1 MPSTGDLCLSTLHN
15 TEGNALPS
23 RGKRQHQVQPRAR
36 AAPSAAARAAP
47 SADTKERAPPA
58 RRRPCQAEASYLNSH
73 TKRTASADASP
84 ISFTTLL
91 VYANANAGLGYAA
104 KSQQRKQKM
113 RTAKPERQL
122 DTRYEEMSRINHSFP
137 IMRWTWRWTTGSELQ
152 GHFSDLRLRSS

>member
-1 MPSTGDLCLSTLHN
+1 MSLDTSQHRRKRPAKQRQKAAPSAATRTRSTKCSSTRSTKCRHKR
-15 TEGNALPS
+15 ESPASAEAALPS
-23 RGKRQHQVQPRAR
+23 RGELPEFTHKTHCQ
-36 AAPSAAARAAP
+36 
-47 SADTKERAPPA
+47 
-58 RRRPCQAEASYLNSH
+58 RRCES
-73 TKRTASADASP
+73 
-84 ISFTTLL
+84 LL

-152 GHFSDLRLRSS
+152 GHFSDLRLRCS

>member
-47 SADTKERAPPA
+47 SADTKESPA
-58 RRRPCQAEASYLNSH
+58 SAEAALPSRREL
-73 TKRTASADASP
+73 P
-84 ISFTTLL
+84 EFTHKTHCQRRCESLL

-152 GHFSDLRLRSS
+152 GHFSDLRLRYS